1 MLLSNINGVQSELF
15 SSTKLK
21 MRASM
26 RIEVSKKLNAIP
38 GKTFLSKIELTLPHS
53 QSMKQTSFAVLILC
67 LIFSCSDKREPNK
80 KPIVLGD
87 PSSIVM
93 ESDSQYLKNYTEDI
107 SPIKN
112 NKKGNQIH
120 KMMVQVDSLNNAK
133 KLNETPK
140 TSQVDG
146 FKIEFAECSVVLGG
160 ILCHALNNTQNERN
174 ENSVSYLR
182 DAGSFL
188 DNTLQVDGLTEMR
201 MEQRLAVKLAIE
213 AKGEQ
218 FILEDLGKFQT
229 PWYPLAG
236 KDKVFISVGSN
247 SLQFK
252 EVTQQSIKNA
262 LDRELRKKK
271 KDRKEIQVWMD
282 RIKNT
287 NSPADVPCKLIAV
300 SSQWRIW
307 GKKDGKQV
315 RKLIQL
321 DMP

>member
-1 MLLSNINGVQSELF
+1 M
-15 SSTKLK
+15 
-21 MRASM
+21 
-26 RIEVSKKLNAIP
+26 KKP
-38 GKTFLSKIELTLPHS
+38 
-53 QSMKQTSFAVLILC
+53 SFAFFILILI
-67 LIFSCSDKREPNK
+67 LSCSDEKESGK

-87 PSSIVM
+87 PSTIVM

-140 TSQVDG
+140 TAQVDG

-160 ILCHALNNTQNERN
+160 ILCHALNISQNERT

-188 DNTLQVDGLTEMR
+188 ENTLQVEGISDMR

-213 AKGEQ
+213 AEGEQ

-236 KDKVFISVGSN
+236 KDKVFISVGPN

-252 EVTQQSIKNA
+252 EVNQQSIRNA

-271 KDRKEIQVWMD
+271 KDRKEIQVWME
-282 RIKNT
+282 RIKNC
-287 NSPADVPCKLIAV
+287 NSPADAPCKLIAV
-300 SSQWRIW
+300 SSQWRLY